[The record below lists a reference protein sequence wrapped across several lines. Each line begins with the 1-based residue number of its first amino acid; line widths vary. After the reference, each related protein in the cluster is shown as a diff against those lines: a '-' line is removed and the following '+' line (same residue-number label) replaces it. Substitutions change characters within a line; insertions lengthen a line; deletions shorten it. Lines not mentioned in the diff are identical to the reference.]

1 MASCFLVF
9 WETWVYEL
17 IIFKTLSM
25 RILWVLGWTR
35 ILLAFV
41 SPSCIM
47 GTDNRGPFK
56 LNSSFGILWI
66 IFYFPPTIKVKMGT
80 FSHILFFFSHF
91 YYEHFYYTL
100 FVLFTNLPMHP
111 LPYLSTTPKCF
122 WCVWKY
128 IPLCHTCILLI
139 ESIFVYWR
147 ITFKLHDMH
156 RFKIFC
162 SMAFSFMKI

>member
-9 WETWVYEL
+9 WDTWVYEL
-17 IIFKTLSM
+17 IIFKTLSK
-25 RILWVLGWTR
+25 RILWVLDRTR

-80 FSHILFFFSHF
+80 FSHFLFFFNHF
-91 YYEHFYYTL
+91 IMNSFITLYLFYLQIFPRIHSLICPPPQSVFDVFESTYHTL
-100 FVLFTNLPMHP
+100 SYM
-111 LPYLSTTPKCF
+111 
-122 WCVWKY
+122 Y
-128 IPLCHTCILLI
+128 IINWVNICLLENNI
-139 ESIFVYWR
+139 
-147 ITFKLHDMH
+147 
-156 RFKIFC
+156 
-162 SMAFSFMKI
+162 